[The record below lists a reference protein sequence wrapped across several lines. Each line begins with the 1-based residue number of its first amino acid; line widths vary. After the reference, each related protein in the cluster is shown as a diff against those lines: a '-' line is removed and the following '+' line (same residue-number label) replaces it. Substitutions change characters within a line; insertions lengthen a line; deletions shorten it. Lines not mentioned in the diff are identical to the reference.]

1 MLVRSRRMNKKLI
14 ASLLALGLILSPV
27 TGTISET
34 YAAKA
39 FADEN
44 LKDDSES
51 IEKIKNYRK
60 YYEANKN
67 DNDFRLADDKLKIQ
81 IETTILEAIEYA
93 DSANTSS
100 DVLDKYIKSI
110 EESLTNLAI
119 NGKENQKN
127 LKINILASRKLLE
140 NNLTKK
146 DSEEFKKLEAKIGQA
161 VEILRKENLGKAS
174 FEDLK
179 IANNELIDSFLKA
192 KESFGD
198 KTEYIVPDDKQISNF
213 DEELNN
219 KQNGDSSFEK
229 ILEHRKNLL
238 EKDETFRL
246 TETYINADSNKREA
260 YEKAI
265 SELKDLSDLSESDEN
280 SKLLSE
286 KLNSAKQSKENI
298 AGKDDSPEVSG
309 EDQNKQAIEN
319 EKDKLK
325 SYVNDVAN
333 INAIIAKES
342 FKNKALGEEYNKELK
357 EAMKLAM
364 SEDSSI
370 ELKTYQDA
378 VSKLKDLTD
387 KIKSEDK
394 NPTETEEIPAP
405 IKGEKKFENKDAAKK
420 GLEDLINR
428 TEGIAIDDFYGT
440 DQKNAKESYI
450 KNRDEAIKAKDN
462 KDASLD
468 DLTKA
473 YESFNKSI
481 TELSKF
487 LIDRLQKLVDEDKD
501 FRESDKFKKANENVV
516 TSYDELIKKAKE
528 EIAKTEADAN
538 DLNKLYRDLN
548 IAKQAIEEN
557 LSEQARRLKSA
568 ISESESFKN
577 KYKDFGNGLEGPQ
590 KTAKKRYEELINKAK
605 ELDKAG
611 KLDSDEAKTTLELI
625 ENTKAFIEGKISE
638 KKYLSN
644 KYYHILKELKN
655 QKGYEEKVNQA
666 ARDRID
672 EALKLYEKGE
682 KDEETIYS
690 ALDAALKED
699 SVKEFI
705 NEINKSKDP
714 NKTRDELL
722 AKLRTLAEEEENFKA
737 GEKYKNAPK
746 ELKADYDKALEEAK
760 NIIEKENPTEA
771 EIKDAYEKLK
781 DAVNKIEIRHIID
794 RRLVVLADKFK
805 ENQLKIKNPADRKA
819 IADKINALKNNPYTT
834 MEEVENVEAELDK
847 LIKTQQA
854 VTTTTVA
861 PQSQAPAGQVPTTT
875 RPIST
880 VTNPGSIVKT
890 GINGIAKVAAVL
902 AVAAI
907 ILKLTSKKG
916 EKDETNK

>member
-14 ASLLALGLILSPV
+14 ASLLALGLVFGPV
-27 TGTISET
+27 TGAINET
-34 YAAKA
+34 YATEASV
-39 FADEN
+39 DEN
-44 LKDDSES
+44 DKAKRNALDKIAEIKGYSEKYKDIKSNPDYRLADTNTRDAFNKAMEEAVSYAESYEVTLNELDGHIAEVKTAKNNLYINAKSNLDKLKDSVIKSEKVIANNPDSSEKEDYRNLE
-51 IEKIKNYRK
+51 EKIKKAK
-60 YYEANKN
+60 YTLKN
-67 DNDFRLADDKLKIQ
+67 IDKV
-81 IETTILEAIEYA
+81 EV
-93 DSANTSS
+93 DG
-100 DVLDKYIKSI
+100 
-110 EESLTNLAI
+110 ESLV
-119 NGKENQKN
+119 
-127 LKINILASRKLLE
+127 R
-140 NNLTKK
+140 
-146 DSEEFKKLEAKIGQA
+146 
-161 VEILRKENLGKAS
+161 LRKELDELSKKAIDEFNDTNDYKAPTAEERDNLGKEPKEEQAS
-174 FEDLK
+174 PEDKNLDLLIEDIK
-179 IANNELIDSFLKA
+179 ILIDSHQEFVTNGKYTVATDGEKKA
-192 KESFGD
+192 YDGA
-198 KTEYIVPDDKQISNF
+198 T
-213 DEELNN
+213 
-219 KQNGDSSFEK
+219 
-229 ILEHRKNLL
+229 
-238 EKDETFRL
+238 
-246 TETYINADSNKREA
+246 A
-260 YEKAI
+260 
-265 SELKDLSDLSESDEN
+265 
-280 SKLLSE
+280 
-286 KLNSAKQSKENI
+286 
-298 AGKDDSPEVSG
+298 
-309 EDQNKQAIEN
+309 
-319 EKDKLK
+319 
-325 SYVNDVAN
+325 
-333 INAIIAKES
+333 
-342 FKNKALGEEYNKELK
+342 EYNKIVEKGLSSDNYDQIYTIVTKFAQAKHNIDGEKPGYKVIRLETKDPNEEKNIIEVLKKLREYINTKDDVVKGLEDAELK
-357 EAMKLAM
+357 RKYIDNVDLAQDYSNYYALGNKKSLDTYKELEAYL
-364 SEDSSI
+364 
-370 ELKTYQDA
+370 
-378 VSKLKDLTD
+378 SKLKAEIDN
-387 KIKSEDK
+387 KK
-394 NPTETEEIPAP
+394 NQNQGPNNI
-405 IKGEKKFENKDAAKK
+405 DAAKK
-420 GLEDLINR
+420 GLEELINR
-428 TEGIAIDDFYGT
+428 TKGIVIDDFYGT

-548 IAKQAIEEN
+548 IAKEAIEEN

-760 NIIEKENPTEA
+760 KIIEKENPTEA

-834 MEEVENVEAELDK
+834 MEEVEKVEAELDK

-854 VTTTTVA
+854 VTTTTIA

-907 ILKLTSKKG
+907 ILKLISKKG

>member
-14 ASLLALGLILSPV
+14 ASLLALGLVFGPV
-27 TGTISET
+27 TGAINET
-34 YAAKA
+34 YAAEASTNKNISDNSMYELSIIKTYLRDYEDLKKTPEYKLSDNKTQEELDKLMDAVKA
-39 FADEN
+39 YLEKSEITTEELSRYIISIKEAKDKLPINAKANQDN
-44 LKDDSES
+44 LKASIIKADKVISNNVDYFEKEEYKSLAEKSADAKNILKKLTESDIDGDRLIKLSE
-51 IEKIKNYRK
+51 ELEELTKYAIKEFGDTNEYK
-60 YYEANKN
+60 GSTNKDLQNLDKELVEEGSSN
-67 DNDFRLADDKLKIQ
+67 DEYTEGLADDINKI
-81 IETTILEAIEYA
+81 ITSHEDFVTKGKYIFATEEEKKAYDNAVIEY
-93 DSANTSS
+93 N
-100 DVLDKYIKSI
+100 K
-110 EESLTNLAI
+110 LAQQ
-119 NGKENQKN
+119 G
-127 LKINILASRKLLE
+127 
-140 NNLTKK
+140 
-146 DSEEFKKLEAKIGQA
+146 
-161 VEILRKENLGKAS
+161 
-174 FEDLK
+174 
-179 IANNELIDSFLKA
+179 
-192 KESFGD
+192 
-198 KTEYIVPDDKQISNF
+198 
-213 DEELNN
+213 LN
-219 KQNGDSSFEK
+219 
-229 ILEHRKNLL
+229 
-238 EKDETFRL
+238 
-246 TETYINADSNKREA
+246 TETYRQILAGATKLAQAKYIINGENPG
-260 YEKAI
+260 YKAI
-265 SELKDLSDLSESDEN
+265 RLETRNPNEEKEIIEALNKLREFVNTRKDITNGLTNDELKNKFEEN
-280 SKLLSE
+280 VGL
-286 KLNSAKQSKENI
+286 AY
-298 AGKDDSPEVSG
+298 V
-309 EDQNKQAIEN
+309 
-319 EKDKLK
+319 
-325 SYVNDVAN
+325 YVNDYRPGN
-333 INAIIAKES
+333 EKS
-342 FKNKALGEEYNKELK
+342 LQ
-357 EAMKLAM
+357 
-364 SEDSSI
+364 
-370 ELKTYQDA
+370 TYQELVA
-378 VSKLKDLTD
+378 YLTKLKNEIN
-387 KIKSEDK
+387 KIKGQT
-394 NPTETEEIPAP
+394 PGPP
-405 IKGEKKFENKDAAKK
+405 NKDAVKK

-440 DQKNAKESYI
+440 DQKNAKESYL
-450 KNRDEAIKAKDN
+450 KNRDEAIKVLAN

-468 DLTKA
+468 ELTKA
-473 YESFNKSI
+473 YENFNKSI
-481 TELSKF
+481 TDLSTF
-487 LIDRLQKLVDEDKD
+487 LRNRLQKLVDEDKD

-548 IAKQAIEEN
+548 IAKEAIEEN

-760 NIIEKENPTEA
+760 KIIEKENPTEA

-834 MEEVENVEAELDK
+834 MEEVEKVEAELDK

-907 ILKLTSKKG
+907 ILKLISKKG